1 VILVTGAAGFI
12 GAHVA
17 GRLAVEGRDVRAVD
31 RADADLATA
40 DLDPLLDGV
49 DTVVHLAARPGVRPS
64 WDEFEAYV
72 ADNVVGTER
81 LLAAVAR
88 ARRVRR
94 VVYASSSSVYGNA
107 LAHPT
112 TEDALPA
119 PVSPYGVTK
128 LAGEHLC
135 GAFDV
140 PVVVLRYFTVYGPGQ
155 RPDMAFHRMI
165 AAALGDGPPFP
176 LYGDG
181 SQVRDFTFV
190 DDVVTAT
197 IAAADSTDEVAPGT
211 VFNVAGGS
219 SASVAEVLDL
229 VGRLTGAP
237 VPLDRRPAQ
246 PGDVH
251 RTGGSTDRIAAA
263 LGWAPTVDL
272 ETGVARQIE
281 WHRRRRRG
289 Q

>member
-1 VILVTGAAGFI
+1 LILVTGAAGFI
-12 GAHVA
+12 GSHVVD
-17 GRLAVEGRDVRAVD
+17 RLAADERRDVRAVD
-31 RADADLATA
+31 RVDADLATA

-49 DTVVHLAARPGVRPS
+49 DVVIHLAARPGVRPS
-64 WDEFEAYV
+64 WDEFESYV

-81 LLAAVAR
+81 LLAAAGR
-88 ARRVRR
+88 AGTVERF
-94 VVYASSSSVYGNA
+94 VYASSSSVYGNA
-107 LAHPT
+107 TGYPT

-135 GAFDV
+135 RAFDV
-140 PVVVLRYFTVYGPGQ
+140 AVVVLRYFTVYGPRQ

-181 SQVRDFTFV
+181 SQVRDFTYV

-197 IAAADSTDEVAPGT
+197 LAAAQDAVTGT
-211 VFNVAGGS
+211 FNVAGGS
-219 SASVAEVLDL
+219 STSVAEVLDV
-229 VGRLTGAP
+229 VGRLTGTP
-237 VPLDRRPAQ
+237 VPVDRRPAQ
-246 PGDVH
+246 PGDVR
-251 RTGGSTDRIAAA
+251 RTGGSTDRITAA
-263 LGWAPTVDL
+263 LGWRPTVDL
-272 ETGVARQIE
+272 ETGLAEQIE
-281 WHRRRRRG
+281 WHRRLQPRRR

>member
-1 VILVTGAAGFI
+1 LILVTGAAGFI
-12 GAHVA
+12 GSHVA
-17 GRLAVEGRDVRAVD
+17 DRLGGEGHEVRAVD
-31 RADADLATA
+31 RPDADLATA

-49 DTVVHLAARPGVRPS
+49 DTVIHLAARPGVRPS
-64 WDEFEAYV
+64 WDEFESYV

-88 ARRVRR
+88 SGRVERF
-94 VVYASSSSVYGNA
+94 VYASSSSVYGNA
-107 LAHPT
+107 TTHPT

-165 AAALGDGPPFP
+165 AAALGDGPAFP

-181 SQVRDFTFV
+181 SAVRDFTYV
-190 DDVVTAT
+190 DDVVDAT
-197 IAAADSTDEVAPGT
+197 IAAAHGSVTGT
-211 VFNVAGGS
+211 FNVAGGTS
-219 SASVAEVLDL
+219 TSVGEVLDL
-229 VGRLTGAP
+229 VGRLTGTP
-237 VPLDRRPAQ
+237 VPVDRRPAQ
-246 PGDVH
+246 PGDVR
-251 RTGGSTDRIAAA
+251 RTGGSTDRLTAA
-263 LGWAPTVDL
+263 LGWRPTVDL
-272 ETGVARQIE
+272 ETGLAEQIR
-281 WHRRRRRG
+281 WHRHRRRH
-289 Q
+289 QQ